1 MLPLKTVT
9 TEACHQASH
18 NSKVMSLFNWK
29 AWHPKQHCNR
39 CLNHFFPTYSGNPF
53 KGSHISLLHQLQMG
67 TFGFLLIYFLTFL
80 SKVSRFFPFSAPVA
94 DLLRHMRRH
103 WQHDLGSSLVYS
115 KHPESKVQL
124 CIFVSLQRKLQAPFK
139 VRTSS
144 WRCLTAY
151 SKMLEKILTLNT
163 NFVTP
168 NWHQNPSN
176 MLYKS
181 R

>member
-144 WRCLTAY
+144 
-151 SKMLEKILTLNT
+151 
-163 NFVTP
+163 
-168 NWHQNPSN
+168 
-176 MLYKS
+176 
-181 R
+181 